1 MAVQRTYRSRQ
12 RPKRSEATRERIV
25 ETVHR
30 LLAEGVF
37 NELTMEE
44 IADRA
49 GVSRATL
56 YQHFDSRL
64 ALVDMICDR
73 FAVNPSLLAV
83 RRAVRLDDYRAAVEL
98 VIENALGFWSS
109 EEGVLSQLYGV
120 VAIDPS
126 ARALVERQRE
136 DRRQEMETFA
146 RRLRRAG
153 TLRDG
158 VSERQA
164 VARLMVLTSFE
175 TYRELGEAGLPVRE
189 RVKLLT
195 SMAETALL
203 A

>member
-1 MAVQRTYRSRQ
+1 M
-12 RPKRSEATRERIV
+12 

-37 NELTMEE
+37 NELTMEQ